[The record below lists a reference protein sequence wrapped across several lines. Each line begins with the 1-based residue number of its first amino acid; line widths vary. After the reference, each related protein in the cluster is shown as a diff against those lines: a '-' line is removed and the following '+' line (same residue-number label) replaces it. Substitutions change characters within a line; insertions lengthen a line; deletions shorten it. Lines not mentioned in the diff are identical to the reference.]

1 MAYTGLEGILKKG
14 MEMGASDI
22 HLGEGQIPL
31 YRVNGRLISLAH
43 DTVLGGEEIRGL
55 LQEAIPHQGIMEVF
69 REQGEVD
76 FAGLLP
82 GITRF
87 RANLFKQRNSWAL
100 AVRIIPLNVPAWDEL
115 NLPPILKKLAIRK
128 RGLLLFSGSSGSGK
142 STTLAAIIEFLNQSR
157 RLHIVTLED
166 PIEYLHSNSGCII
179 NQREIG
185 RDSESFPQ
193 ALRAALRQDP
203 DVIMVGEMRDLA
215 TISTTIT
222 AAETGHMVLAS
233 LHSGSAVQAIERI
246 VDVFPP
252 HQQTQLRLQLANCL
266 QGVINQQLFNR
277 VDVEGRIPAVEVMI
291 ATTAVRNLIRENKVH
306 QIYSAMQTG
315 NYSGMITMEKAL
327 QELRQR
333 GLIEPK

>member
-142 STTLAAIIEFLNQSR
+142 STTLAAIIEFLNQSH

-166 PIEYLHSNSGCII
+166 PIEYLHINRHCII

-185 RDSESFPQ
+185 KDSKSFPQ

-233 LHSGSAVQAIERI
+233 LHSGTAVQSIERI

-252 HQQTQLRLQLANCL
+252 HQQVQLRLQLANCL
-266 QGVINQQLFNR
+266 QGVINQQLFSR
-277 VDVEGRIPAVEVMI
+277 ADTEGRIPAVEVLI
-291 ATTAVRNLIRENKVH
+291 ATNAVRNLIRENKIY

-315 NYSGMITMEKAL
+315 YSSGMKTMEKAL
-327 QELRQR
+327 QELQQQ
-333 GLIEPK
+333 GLIGPK